1 MQILVVED
9 EIKLAEAIGELL
21 HNAGYY
27 CEIVHDGCD
36 AMDYVEAVPY
46 DLIILDVVL
55 PRLDGFEVV
64 KRMRDKGINAPVLM
78 LTARSTVPDK
88 VAGLNAGADDYMTKP
103 FSADELLARVKAM
116 CRRIGVIV
124 MHTLNYEDL
133 ELNIESGK
141 LNCGENAVQLS
152 RRELEVAR
160 ILMSNP
166 QMIIPK
172 ETLLMHVWG
181 MDSEATNNNV
191 EAYISFLRKKLK
203 YIGSKVTISTQIRI
217 GYRLE
222 LSKS

>member
-1 MQILVVED
+1 MQILIVED
-9 EIKLAEAIGELL
+9 EIKLADAIGELL
-21 HNAGYY
+21 RNAGYY
-27 CEIVHDGCD
+27 CEIVHDGSD
-36 AMDYVEAVPY
+36 ALEYAQGVPY
-46 DLIILDVVL
+46 DLVILDVVL
-55 PRLDGFEVV
+55 PGFDGFEVV
-64 KRMRDKGINAPVLM
+64 RRMRDKGVNTPVLM

-116 CRRIGVIV
+116 CRRIGTVV

-133 ELNIESGK
+133 ELNIESGI
-141 LNCGENAVQLS
+141 LNCGDNAVQLS

-160 ILMSNP
+160 IFMSNP
-166 QMIIPK
+166 RMVIPK

-181 MDSEATNNNV
+181 MDSEATDNNV
-191 EAYISFLRKKLK
+191 EAYISFLRKKLR

>member
-1 MQILVVED
+1 MQILIVED

-36 AMDYVEAVPY
+36 AMDYAEAVPY

-55 PRLDGFEVV
+55 PHLDGFEVV
-64 KRMRDKGINAPVLM
+64 KRMRDKGINTPVLM

-124 MHTLNYEDL
+124 MHTLYYEDL
-133 ELNIESGK
+133 ELNIDSGK
-141 LNCGENAVQLS
+141 LNCGENTVQLS

-160 ILMSNP
+160 IFMSNP
-166 QMIIPK
+166 QMIISK

-191 EAYISFLRKKLK
+191 EAYISFLRKKLR